1 MRRKILDNHRK
12 NSKSTTTVRYRRQR
26 RIHKRSFNFTKRLKT
41 IVTEI
46 VETLLDFYFEGLLP
60 ISLEELEKDILERRS
75 DIELTSLLGTKRI
88 TSDEFYRAVAVG
100 TVFGMI
106 KGRNINNVL
115 KLDLDNYVKL
125 YLAYMRPVT
134 IAELIEDYFPPFRRM
149 KNYCKDSRKKRKNCN

>member
-115 KLDLDNYVKL
+115 KLDLDK
-125 YLAYMRPVT
+125 
-134 IAELIEDYFPPFRRM
+134 
-149 KNYCKDSRKKRKNCN
+149 